1 MISIK
6 WIGIN
11 WLFVFIV
18 TLSASVT
25 TSLAQIPEPQPIAQ
39 SVPDNWRGPFAQFL
53 RDLGMSN
60 VGSIMA
66 QTKFGTIGG
75 VHRPDSVLFRI
86 EDKGAC
92 AEDVCLTIIGHPS
105 GDRFVADAMFAAGG
119 RGAWGDHTVE
129 LLGLQALPH
138 FFESRNGTTTVLFET
153 SAGWIVR
160 QSTR

>member
-1 MISIK
+1 MTWRK
-6 WIGIN
+6 WIDIR
-11 WLFVFIV
+11 LFGFIIMV
-18 TLSASVT
+18 SASVT
-25 TSLAQIPEPQPIAQ
+25 TSLAQIPKPQPIAQ
-39 SVPDNWRGPFAQFL
+39 SVPDKWRGPFAQFL
-53 RDLGMSN
+53 RDLGVSD

-75 VHRPDSVLFRI
+75 AHRPDSVLFRI

-119 RGAWGDHTVE
+119 RGTWGDHMVE
-129 LLGLQALPH
+129 FLGLQAVPH

-160 QSTR
+160 PPIR

>member
-1 MISIK
+1 MTSIK

-11 WLFVFIV
+11 WLFALIIA
-18 TLSASVT
+18 LSASVT
-25 TSLAQIPEPQPIAQ
+25 TGSAQIPEPQPIAQ
-39 SVPDNWRGPFAQFL
+39 SIPDKWLGPFAPFL

-66 QTKFGTIGG
+66 QTKFGTLGG
-75 VHRPDSVLFRI
+75 AHRPRSVVFRI

-105 GDRFVADAMFAAGG
+105 GDRFVTDAMFAAGG

-129 LLGLQALPH
+129 FLGLQAVPH

-153 SAGWIVR
+153 SAGWIVSPPR
-160 QSTR
+160 R